1 MAKAPNRQDFTIV
14 AIDLRRLQ
22 ASRVCDISTEEG
34 RLAHGIRKGSTAW
47 RFTSDCAEVAIAG
60 HVPMDMVFLR
70 ALVSYN
76 NRARTHAGFT
86 LLGGNAVARRGR
98 SPIPTT
104 VPLGAIRRT
113 RQT

>member
-76 NRARTHAGFT
+76 RYQRVCGF
-86 LLGGNAVARRGR
+86 V
-98 SPIPTT
+98 
-104 VPLGAIRRT
+104 T
-113 RQT
+113 RLVGH